1 VRVCFQSETE
11 STQQQSKRFSRHRV
25 KSGSKQR
32 VHTQSIDDPVDMKYF
47 CAVVLVAACAA
58 AKPNVYEYE
67 IEKAENLLRLLGE
80 QKPRVS
86 EL

>member
-1 VRVCFQSETE
+1 
-11 STQQQSKRFSRHRV
+11 
-25 KSGSKQR
+25 
-32 VHTQSIDDPVDMKYF
+32 MKYF